1 MKEYIVWLR
10 HRSEATMRMVTVEAT
25 SFYEAS
31 CSAVAMH
38 SGHVVSKIYV
48 KNDYED
54 D

>member
-1 MKEYIVWLR
+1 MKEYVVWLR
-10 HRSEATMRMVTVEAT
+10 HRAEATMQVTTVEAT

-31 CSAVAMH
+31 CSAVAIH
-38 SGHVVSKIYV
+38 PKHVVSKIYL